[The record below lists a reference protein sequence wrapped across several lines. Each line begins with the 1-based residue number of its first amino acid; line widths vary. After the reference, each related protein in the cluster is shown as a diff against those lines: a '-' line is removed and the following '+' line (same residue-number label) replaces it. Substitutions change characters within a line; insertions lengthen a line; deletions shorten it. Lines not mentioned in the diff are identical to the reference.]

1 MGDSLLQVGGFKYS
15 KFLLTFGRLIF
26 YYICNMK
33 LFFRYG
39 FLSILVVYISSCNTI
54 GTNSELNQQQLLD
67 SILKLNIQVDSISK
81 TTLTSGG
88 EMEYWQHEYNPNFS
102 KLKNQG
108 INTPKVYIIDNLM
121 RQNNLIPMKAV
132 LGGNMQFSR
141 VSLLGKSW
149 AIADF
154 NDGHVGGEMLLN
166 YSVKDTS
173 IEWRVLKWEA
183 NED

>member
-1 MGDSLLQVGGFKYS
+1 M
-15 KFLLTFGRLIF
+15 
-26 YYICNMK
+26 
-33 LFFRYG
+33 
-39 FLSILVVYISSCNTI
+39 
-54 GTNSELNQQQLLD
+54 D
-67 SILKLNIQVDSISK
+67 SILKLNIQIDSISK
-81 TTLTSGG
+81 TSLTSGG
-88 EMEYWQHEYNPNFS
+88 EMEYWQHDYNPNFS

-141 VSLLGKSW
+141 VSLLGQSW

-166 YSVKDTS
+166 YSIKDTS

-183 NED
+183 NDD

>member
-1 MGDSLLQVGGFKYS
+1 
-15 KFLLTFGRLIF
+15 
-26 YYICNMK
+26 MK
-33 LFFRYG
+33 LYFQFSV
-39 FLSILVVYISSCNTI
+39 FCLLVVYISSCNSK
-54 GTNSELNQQQLLD
+54 GTNSNLTQQQLLD

-81 TTLTSGG
+81 TSLTSGG

-108 INTPKVYIIDNLM
+108 IKTPKVYVIDNLM
-121 RQNNLIPMKAV
+121 QHTNLIPMKAV

-173 IEWRVLKWEA
+173 IEWRVLKWES
-183 NED
+183 NDD